1 MENKKETLAVI
12 IEMASDG
19 TFGCY
24 IEDEEKDFGP
34 CGYGG
39 TSKEAISSFYEA
51 CVLMREEHAKDGKI
65 IPEYDYVFKHDLRSF
80 FDYFDC
86 FNVKKIAEM
95 SGINYAQL
103 NQYLTGRRN
112 ASRKQY
118 EKLAGCIRKITAG
131 LAKATF

>member
-1 MENKKETLAVI
+1 MGMEKERLTVI
-12 IEMASDG
+12 VEMASDG

-24 IEDEEKDFGP
+24 VEDEEKDFGAA
-34 CGYGG
+34 GYGA
-39 TSKEAISSFYEA
+39 TSEEATEDFLAA
-51 CVLMREEHAKDGKI
+51 CTELREEYAKIGKI
-65 IPEYDYVFKHDLRSF
+65 IPEYDYVFKYDLRSF

-95 SGINYAQL
+95 SGINYTQM

-118 EKLAGCIRKITAG
+118 EKLSGCIRKITSD
-131 LAKATF
+131 LEKATF